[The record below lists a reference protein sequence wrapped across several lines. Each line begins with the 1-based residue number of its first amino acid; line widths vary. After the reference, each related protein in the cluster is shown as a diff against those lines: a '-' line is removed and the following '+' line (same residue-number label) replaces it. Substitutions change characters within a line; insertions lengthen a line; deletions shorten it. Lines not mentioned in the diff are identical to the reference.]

1 MTLKPKQ
8 IHKLAKLAKLDID
21 DQSIAQISGQLDNIM
36 QLIDQLQAADTAGV
50 EPLSHPQDPNL
61 RLREDTVTAEDRRDD
76 FMQLTPNHQDGLYL
90 VPKVIE

>member
-1 MTLKPKQ
+1 MTLKPAQ
-8 IHKLAKLAKLDID
+8 IHKLAKLAMLDVD
-21 DQSIAQISGQLDNIM
+21 DQSIDQISSQLDNIM
-36 QLIDQLQAADTAGV
+36 QLIDQLQAADTAGI
-50 EPLSHPQDPNL
+50 EPLSHPQDPSL

>member
-21 DQSIAQISGQLDNIM
+21 DQAMDQISGQLDNIM

-61 RLREDTVTAEDRRDD
+61 RLREDTVTAGDRRDD

>member
-1 MTLKPKQ
+1 LTLKAKQ

-21 DQSIAQISGQLDNIM
+21 DQAMDQISGQLDNIM

-50 EPLSHPQDPNL
+50 EPLSHPQDPSL